1 MKIYDGSVIRDMTAE
16 EEAAMIEAAARQEVE
31 ERHRPLTISEVSEM
45 LIRTQ
50 INTLD
55 VDDQTAYR
63 MRQFYPEY
71 AVGCAY
77 AVGDKFVY
85 NDELYKVLTAH
96 TSQADWVPGTG
107 TESLYVRIDEEH
119 DGSKY
124 DPIPYSGNMAL
135 EKDKYYVQEGIVYL
149 CTRDTGNP
157 VYNALDELVGIYVT
171 QI

>member
-63 MRQFYPEY
+63 MRQFYP
-71 AVGCAY
+71 
-77 AVGDKFVY
+77 
-85 NDELYKVLTAH
+85 
-96 TSQADWVPGTG
+96 
-107 TESLYVRIDEEH
+107 
-119 DGSKY
+119 
-124 DPIPYSGNMAL
+124 
-135 EKDKYYVQEGIVYL
+135 
-149 CTRDTGNP
+149 
-157 VYNALDELVGIYVT
+157 
-171 QI
+171 